1 MKKCFKCNIKK
12 SLKDFYAHP
21 EMPDGHVNKCKKC
34 NKKDVASHRI
44 KNIDKIRA
52 YDRDRGLRQP
62 KEYFKNYNKKYPNA
76 HLAITKVN
84 NFVRDG
90 KLKKKKC
97 EICNSVKVVAH
108 HDDYLKPLEVRWMCQ
123 AHHKQWH
130 VKNGEGLNKR

>member
-21 EMPDGHVNKCKKC
+21 EMPDGHVN
-34 NKKDVASHRI
+34 
-44 KNIDKIRA
+44 
-52 YDRDRGLRQP
+52 
-62 KEYFKNYNKKYPNA
+62 
-76 HLAITKVN
+76 
-84 NFVRDG
+84 
-90 KLKKKKC
+90 KC